1 MRQVNRRRS
10 FRVRVPGGV
19 VDLTGPE
26 YGGTWQVINLSSR
39 GVLIQGEEVLQL
51 GTPCRLLL
59 WLPDGAGINIQ
70 AQVRRCERLVHSI
83 VRLALEFQEL
93 NASTAECIM
102 GLVASELDRQQKHLV
117 LVATS
122 QESEGAQILAALE
135 RHGRRGVMVRT
146 LLDAIQHLEREA
158 HPVDAVIYGN
168 KVGSV
173 SGAEFA
179 RYLTRYYPTVRR
191 LVLAEGPQPQA
202 EAEAAHA
209 DAVLP
214 SRWQLPDLEQALVY

>member
-59 WLPDGAGINIQ
+59 WLPDGAGINIK
-70 AQVRRCERLVHSI
+70 AQVRRCERLVHNI

-93 NASTAECIM
+93 NASTAECIT
-102 GLVASELDRQQKHLV
+102 GLIASELDRQQKNLV

-122 QESEGAQILAALE
+122 RESDGAQIMAALE
-135 RHGRRGVMVRT
+135 RHGRRGVLVHT

-158 HPVDAVIYGN
+158 HPVDAVIYGD

-173 SGAEFA
+173 SGTEFA

-191 LVLAEGPQPQA
+191 LVLADGTQGPP
-202 EAEAAHA
+202 EPGVA
-209 DAVLP
+209 DAVLRSP
-214 SRWQLPDLEQALVY
+214 WQLPDLERALVY